1 MALAARSPACVGL
14 VLVGSYAKG
23 TGDRVSDLDLVA
35 FVREG
40 AAQEFLRSAD
50 AVLDNGEV
58 LHSYGGDQGARGAF
72 RKLVY
77 LDFAS
82 CELHAFNLPTDFV
95 LRRPYIVLWD
105 PQNCV
110 AGLVGA
116 GDPIRHEDFEPY
128 PHGDDGL
135 IWELVDCIKWLRR
148 VRLLRHQEQHRTRP
162 RDQRQQREAQAVVAR
177 QVGQHA
183 GHHRA
188 QRSGP
193 WRRSRPTGP

>member
-1 MALAARSPACVGL
+1 MPEELPGHPVLQTLQAQQAPASHLVRIQALMALAARSPACVGL

-148 VRLLRHQEQHRTRP
+148 GRVELARNYLRKLAARL
-162 RDQRQQREAQAVVAR
+162 
-177 QVGQHA
+177 
-183 GHHRA
+183 
-188 QRSGP
+188 
-193 WRRSRPTGP
+193 